1 MEAWARPDARQREYS
16 LRGPCSLGT
25 PSTGE
30 KEFLWK
36 MPLHHVD
43 YKLHRASQK
52 EEEGSPPVLFTFIKS
67 VPMCMCISVHAWY
80 WNVCVHMH
88 EPMHAEAREVYG
100 PALLLQGAL
109 FLCQGLS
116 LNLAAGSP

>member
-1 MEAWARPDARQREYS
+1 
-16 LRGPCSLGT
+16 
-25 PSTGE
+25 
-30 KEFLWK
+30 

-52 EEEGSPPVLFTFIKS
+52 EEKGSLPVLFAFIKS
-67 VPMCMCISVHAWY
+67 VPVCMCISVHVWY
-80 WNVCVHMH
+80 WNVCVQMH
-88 EPMHAEAREVYG
+88 EPMHAEAREVYS
-100 PALLLQGAL
+100 PALLFHGAL